1 MNFLEYIMLI
11 MYLQKSFYESYLNLI
26 FRIKSFFE
34 RLSCKK
40 RNYSELDDDE
50 TFYFSKNSNNYM

>member
-1 MNFLEYIMLI
+1 MN
-11 MYLQKSFYESYLNLI
+11 LQKSFYESYLIFI
-26 FRIKSFFE
+26 FRLQSFFE

-40 RNYSELDDDE
+40 RTYSELDDDE

>member
-1 MNFLEYIMLI
+1 MN
-11 MYLQKSFYESYLNLI
+11 LQKSFYESYLNLI

-40 RNYSELDDDE
+40 RTYSELDDDE